1 MTTGSRGKGQGARA
15 LSLEPCVLDLAAT
28 DDLPAYVRRWLSAHA
43 DMPAQ
48 DMGAA
53 LDADLRRAFGGRR
66 VYVQRQPKAERLA
79 RLAALPPDTPIEAA
93 ARAIGVSVGHLYELR
108 KLARD

>member
-1 MTTGSRGKGQGARA
+1 MISTHPVGARMA
-15 LSLEPCVLDLAAT
+15 ADLADVYT
-28 DDLPAYVRRWLSAHA
+28 DDLPAYVRRWISAHA

-108 KLARD
+108 KLARGE